1 MDLSFLALERIFG
14 KEPQNVVRVFLFRM
28 WCGYSFDA
36 GEMAFLWIHV
46 GISYISEIWW
56 YVFYG
61 YCGFLG
67 LVALLLTCGMIKCI
81 IGTDLR
87 RYTAIPYFMA
97 YFKLT
102 SAVNAG
108 FIFFQLW
115 FSGNR
120 DAVVITLMVFTGIDM
135 ALDLIEME
143 LGFAGLNSEKIGK
156 KQVHIDPVT
165 DIIPRTKY

>member
-1 MDLSFLALERIFG
+1 MDLSFLGLERIFG
-14 KEPQNVVRVFLFRM
+14 KEPQKVVRVFIFRM
-28 WCGYSFDA
+28 WCGYCFDA
-36 GEMAFLWIHV
+36 GEMAFLWIYI
-46 GISYISEIWW
+46 GITYISEIWQ

-61 YCGFLG
+61 YCGFQG
-67 LVALLLTCGMIKCI
+67 LVALLLTFGMIKCI

-87 RYTAIPYFMA
+87 RYSAIPYFMA

-120 DAVVITLMVFTGIDM
+120 DAVVITLMVFTAIDI
-135 ALDLIEME
+135 ALDLIEMG
-143 LGFAGLNSEKIGK
+143 LGFAGLNAEKIGK
-156 KQVHIDPVT
+156 RQVHIDPVT